1 VLDRLA
7 AAVERHLVVP
17 GGETAVPH
25 LTLAGIDG
33 ELEPVDQLYE
43 PMICFITDGAKKVT
57 AGELSAV
64 AGPGELLLMPLDL
77 PAVVDLVKTPYRSV
91 VLRLDAQTVTD
102 LLVELEDYGEYGGSG
117 KDGGDGSRGDDGG
130 YGTSAGPQGLA
141 AASVTPALV
150 DAVARWV
157 ELLDTPEDI
166 GPLAARIEG
175 EILYRLLRGELGPRL
190 REAFLADSAT
200 SRVRVAARWI
210 MDRYDQPLSVA
221 EIAAVAHMSTAGL
234 HRHFKAV
241 TGMTP
246 LKYQKRLRMQEA
258 RRRLVG
264 GEESAAQVALAVGYV
279 SATQFSREY
288 RSTYGLPP
296 GQDAARLRAGR

>member
-1 VLDRLA
+1 MLDRLA

-25 LTLAGIDG
+25 LTLVGIDG
-33 ELEPVDQLYE
+33 EMEPVDRLYE
-43 PMICFITDGAKKVT
+43 PMICFVTDGAKRVT
-57 AGELSAV
+57 TGGLSAV
-64 AGPGELLLMPLDL
+64 AGPGELLLTPLDL

-91 VLRLDAQTVTD
+91 VLRLDAPTVTD
-102 LLVELEDYGEYGGSG
+102 LLVELEDYGEYG
-117 KDGGDGSRGDDGG
+117 
-130 YGTSAGPQGLA
+130 TPAGPQGLA
-141 AASVTPALV
+141 ATAMIPPLT

-166 GPLAARIEG
+166 GPLAARIES

-210 MDRYDQPLSVA
+210 MDRYDQPLSVD

-246 LKYQKRLRMQEA
+246 LKYQKRLRMHEA
-258 RRRLVG
+258 RRRLVS

-279 SATQFSREY
+279 SATQFNREY

-296 GQDAARLRAGR
+296 GQDAARLRARR